1 MNQLRWL
8 GVTALVLALAA
19 CGGGSDGEAEAPP
32 AGLAKLSQAAVAP
45 SLVPQGKLL
54 QAPRAA
60 PTQSAPVRMA
70 AAIAAAAPTADAF
83 FDWAERTQFDLFP
96 GPQSSQSLPPYVYR
110 YYPTNQLY
118 LAVSGEQIYALGP
131 ITNNQVVT
139 LGKLS
144 DYACFVSLASC
155 APPPVPTPS
164 ATLNAPNS
172 GKAPWKLATPITV
185 ALKDSAGNLVSGALS
200 CASANTVA
208 LTVAAD
214 CSSVT
219 GHRLGQQTVTVS
231 GGGVV
236 ANTSVKV
243 IPQAQP
249 LGTQGATSYFNL
261 AVTPA
266 GRVLAWGRNYAG
278 VLGQGKTYSQ
288 LASLSLPTLVKDQ
301 SGLGELT
308 GIVAV
313 SVGDGPSA
321 LALTEDGEVWSW
333 GSHSALGRTATNH
346 DDPLP
351 GKVRNGAD
359 NGSLSRIVAVSIGDN
374 NAMALADDG
383 TVHTWGDYAGHQN
396 ANNGKRV
403 PDQVRAVAGVG
414 VLDNVA
420 AISAGWNWSAALT
433 AEGKVVTW
441 GYNGTDALTG
451 QGVTTSTVDVPG
463 YVLRDSD
470 GAAISDIVAISSGYN
485 FGLALT
491 SAGQIYAWGS
501 NYSGQLGQG
510 TDYNVHARAVL
521 VKSVDGSG
529 LIGNI
534 RMVAAGGNHALALDQ
549 DGKVFSWGVA
559 YDGSLGDGPNNP
571 RGNRSKLPGAVV
583 REEGTGQLTGIGAI
597 SAGHYHSLALAGDGR
612 LLIWGDGSYGTL
624 GQGGTSTTDL
634 TVPTPVK
641 DTAGTGTLSLAPVNV
656 WPNLTR
662 RGR

>member
-1 MNQLRWL
+1 MSQSRWF
-8 GVTALVLALAA
+8 GVAALVLLLAA
-19 CGGGSDGEAEAPP
+19 CGGGSDGEADAPP
-32 AGLAKLSQAAVAP
+32 AGLAKLSQAAAAP

-60 PTQSAPVRMA
+60 PTQSAPVRVA
-70 AAIAAAAPTADAF
+70 AAVAAAAPSADAL

-219 GHRLGQQTVTVS
+219 GHRLGQQTITVS

-249 LGTQGATSYFNL
+249 LGTQGATQSSNMV
-261 AVTPA
+261 VTPA
-266 GRVLAWGRNYAG
+266 GRVLAWGQNYGG

-288 LASLSLPTLVKDQ
+288 LTSLSFPTPVKDQ
-301 SGLGELT
+301 TGLSELS

-313 SVGDGPSA
+313 SVGDGASA

-333 GSHSALGRTATNH
+333 GDSSSLGRTANNG
-346 DDPLP
+346 DALP
-351 GKVRNGAD
+351 GRVRNAAD
-359 NGSLSRIVAVSIGDN
+359 NGSLSGIVAVSVGDD
-374 NAMALADDG
+374 NALALADDG
-383 TVHTWGDYAGHQN
+383 TVYSWGGYSGQE
-396 ANNGKRV
+396 GGSSTKRV
-403 PDQVRAVAGVG
+403 PGQVRAVNGSGALG
-414 VLDNVA
+414 NVV

-433 AEGKVVTW
+433 ADGKVVTW
-441 GYNGTDALTG
+441 GFNSSARTG

-463 YVLRDSD
+463 YVLRDGD
-470 GAAISDIVAISSGYN
+470 GVAISDIVAISAGYN

-491 SAGQIYAWGS
+491 SAGQVYGWGDNS
-501 NYSGQLGQG
+501 YGQLGQN
-510 TDYNVHARAVL
+510 TSSNVHSRAVL
-521 VKSVDGSG
+521 VKGADGTG
-529 LIGNI
+529 QLGRIK
-534 RMVAAGGNHALALDQ
+534 MVAAGGWHALALDQ
-549 DGKVFSWGVA
+549 DGKVWSWGRGV
-559 YDGSLGDGPNNP
+559 DGQLGDGPNRPTGNEWLLP
-571 RGNRSKLPGAVV
+571 RAVV
-583 REEGTGQLTGIGAI
+583 SQLGTGQLADIGAI
-597 SAGHYHSLALAGDGR
+597 VAGYDFSMALATDGST
-612 LLIWGDGSYGTL
+612 LIWGEGYSGKLD
-624 GQGGTSTTDL
+624 QGGTNTNDL
-634 TVPTPVK
+634 AVPTPVK
-641 DTAGTGTLSLAPVNV
+641 DTAGTGTLSLAPISV

>member
-1 MNQLRWL
+1 MSQLRWL

-70 AAIAAAAPTADAF
+70 AAVAAAAPSADAF
-83 FDWAERTQFDLFP
+83 SDWAERTQFDLFP

-219 GHRLGQQTVTVS
+219 GHRLGQQTITVS

-249 LGTQGATSYFNL
+249 LGTQGATQTYTMV
-261 AVTPA
+261 VTPS
-266 GRVLAWGRNYAG
+266 GKVLAWGQNENG
-278 VLGQGKTYSQ
+278 VLGQG
-288 LASLSLPTLVKDQ
+288 
-301 SGLGELT
+301 
-308 GIVAV
+308 
-313 SVGDGPSA
+313 
-321 LALTEDGEVWSW
+321 
-333 GSHSALGRTATNH
+333 
-346 DDPLP
+346 
-351 GKVRNGAD
+351 
-359 NGSLSRIVAVSIGDN
+359 
-374 NAMALADDG
+374 
-383 TVHTWGDYAGHQN
+383 
-396 ANNGKRV
+396 
-403 PDQVRAVAGVG
+403 
-414 VLDNVA
+414 
-420 AISAGWNWSAALT
+420 
-433 AEGKVVTW
+433 
-441 GYNGTDALTG
+441 
-451 QGVTTSTVDVPG
+451 
-463 YVLRDSD
+463 
-470 GAAISDIVAISSGYN
+470 
-485 FGLALT
+485 
-491 SAGQIYAWGS
+491 
-501 NYSGQLGQG
+501 
-510 TDYNVHARAVL
+510 
-521 VKSVDGSG
+521 
-529 LIGNI
+529 
-534 RMVAAGGNHALALDQ
+534 
-549 DGKVFSWGVA
+549 
-559 YDGSLGDGPNNP
+559 
-571 RGNRSKLPGAVV
+571 
-583 REEGTGQLTGIGAI
+583 
-597 SAGHYHSLALAGDGR
+597 
-612 LLIWGDGSYGTL
+612 
-624 GQGGTSTTDL
+624 
-634 TVPTPVK
+634 
-641 DTAGTGTLSLAPVNV
+641 
-656 WPNLTR
+656 
-662 RGR
+662 